1 MSAQPAPSRQVFTPE
16 ERCSFLSWRFGSTLD
31 WSSRILVEIN
41 YPVEE
46 LRWFVDAVQGV
57 CKGQERR
64 IAHATLATR
73 AARFKNTSQAKA
85 LVKRAITTDREW
97 SRLHRRMIFDI
108 EAPKPNEREGK
119 DKRARTRY
127 TDYLTTA
134 AVRAQESEHRVKK
147 SDELRWKKDS
157 KFRFETRQKILAK
170 AVALLPH
177 FESVEDMPKTAQPKE
192 PQPLPLSD
200 YVEQRER
207 ILLAEN
213 ERVLTRVCEGELTD
227 VDDIDA
233 RLAALEVFHQRAMHE
248 LEKSYQSAR
257 DVLLGLKKS
266 RMVRALNFTDPE
278 EAVAP
283 VDEIISA
290 KGYIGVPLSD
300 DPSDT
305 PADWLSEIVTPEPP
319 AAAAPLSASV
329 LNGNTSTK
337 GYAGVPLS
345 DPPAGGSDEEFEEVL
360 IGDDG
365 KETAG
370 VDPALTQVDPALT
383 QRDCALSYAALGQP
397 VFPTKPDKSPY
408 TARGFKEATTNEAT
422 IREWWEKHPDA
433 GIGIPTGKASGLLVL
448 DRDDRHGGDASLS
461 ALVARHGDLP
471 PTQQASTPS
480 GGAHYVFKYP
490 TDVHVGNSAGKLGR
504 GLDVRG
510 EGGYIVAPGCDL
522 ARRWENA
529 LDPAD
534 PPEWMIDALL
544 SEGHAPIN
552 TDRNVF
558 HSAYGGRRFFDD
570 GERNKGLRDVAC
582 GRWLHGYAEDT
593 QDLYQQVREV
603 RDTRCAAGKDSP
615 ATDSEL
621 WDLVQRTVRKFP
633 RGEQRQQGSV
643 V

>member
-1 MSAQPAPSRQVFTPE
+1 MSAQSAPSRQVFTPE

-73 AARFKNTSQAKA
+73 AARYKNPSQAKA
-85 LVKRAITTDREW
+85 LAKRAITTDREW
-97 SRLHRRMIFDI
+97 SRLHRRVIFDI

-127 TDYLTTA
+127 TDYLTAA

-192 PQPLPLSD
+192 SQPLPLSD

-213 ERVLTRVCEGELTD
+213 ERVLTRVCEGELTN
-227 VDDIDA
+227 VDDINA

-283 VDEIISA
+283 VDEILSA
-290 KGYIGVPLSD
+290 KGYADVPLSD

-319 AAAAPLSASV
+319 AAAAPLSASL
-329 LNGNTSTK
+329 LNGNSSTK

-345 DPPAGGSDEEFEEVL
+345 HPPADGSDEEFEEVL

-370 VDPALTQVDPALT
+370 VDPVLTQVDPALT

-433 GIGIPTGKASGLLVL
+433 GIGIPTGNASGLLVL

-461 ALVARHGDLP
+461 ELVEQRGDLP

-490 TDVHVGNSAGKLGR
+490 KDVHVGNSAGKLGK
-504 GLDVRG
+504 GLDIRG
-510 EGGYIVAPGCDL
+510 EGGYIVAPGCDP

-558 HSAYGGRRFFDD
+558 HSAYGGRRFFDN

-582 GRWLHGYAEDT
+582 GRWLHGYAEDA

-615 ATDSEL
+615 ATDAQL
-621 WDLVQRTVRKFP
+621 LDLVQRTVRKFP

>member
-31 WSSRILVEIN
+31 WSSRILVKIN

-127 TDYLTTA
+127 TDYLTAA

-200 YVEQRER
+200 YVEQREQ

-213 ERVLTRVCEGELTD
+213 ERVITRLCEGELTD
-227 VDDIDA
+227 VEDIEA
-233 RLAALEVFHQRAMHE
+233 RLAALEVFYSRVRGE
-248 LEKSYQSAR
+248 IEEKFNSAR
-257 DVLLGLKKS
+257 DVLLGL
-266 RMVRALNFTDPE
+266 RNTRCVRAMDFTDPVE
-278 EAVAP
+278 VAAQI
-283 VDEIISA
+283 DEIISA
-290 KGYIGVPLSD
+290 KGYADVPLSD

-305 PADWLSEIVTPEPP
+305 PADWLSEIVTPEPRT
-319 AAAAPLSASV
+319 ATAPLSASL
-329 LNGNTSTK
+329 LNGNSSTK

-345 DPPAGGSDEEFEEVL
+345 HPPAGGSDQEFEEVI

-365 KETAG
+365 KETAEA
-370 VDPALTQVDPALT
+370 DPALTQL
-383 QRDCALSYAALGQP
+383 DCALSYAALGLP

-461 ALVARHGDLP
+461 ELVEQRGGLP

-490 TDVHVGNSAGKLGR
+490 EGVHIGNSAGKLGR

-510 EGGYIVAPGCDL
+510 EGGYIVAPGCDP

-534 PPEWMIDALL
+534 PPEWMIEALL

-552 TDRNVF
+552 TDRTVF
-558 HSAYGGRRFFDD
+558 HYSHSGRRFFDD

-582 GRWLHGYAEDT
+582 GRWLHGYAEDV

-603 RDTRCAAGKDSP
+603 RDTRCAAGKESP
-615 ATDSEL
+615 ATDAQL